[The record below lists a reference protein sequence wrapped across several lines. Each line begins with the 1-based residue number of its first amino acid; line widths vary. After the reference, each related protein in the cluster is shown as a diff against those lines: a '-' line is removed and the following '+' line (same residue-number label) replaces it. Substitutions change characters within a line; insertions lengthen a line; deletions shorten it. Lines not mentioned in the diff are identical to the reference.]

1 MTMIALVHRLR
12 SKCLIT
18 RRSEGVHLGSSILW
32 LLERN
37 KIQVRMQVVAD
48 VSCVNQ
54 RTLKNIPTIRKI
66 RVKKVTDI
74 GLSEIPA

>member
-1 MTMIALVHRLR
+1 
-12 SKCLIT
+12 
-18 RRSEGVHLGSSILW
+18 
-32 LLERN
+32 
-37 KIQVRMQVVAD
+37 MQVVVD

-66 RVKKVTDI
+66 KVKKVTDI